1 MGFPEKGVGVRG
13 QVQVS
18 GFRFQVSG
26 YDDTGAI
33 SSAKVRER
41 KKKA

>member
-1 MGFPEKGVGVRG
+1 VTWDFQRKGSGYGVR
-13 QVQVS
+13 
-18 GFRFQVSG
+18 FRFQVSG